1 MLNFDFDAAIFDMDG
16 TLLDTMRYWRYTSL
30 EYLLAHQLPVR
41 PEDLARMEWT
51 SSRALVKE
59 IAEREGFDM
68 GSWQTMVGE
77 LEEFMNRHYLHDAK
91 RRENVPELLE
101 KLRGMGKPM
110 CVATGAPRQ
119 YARNGL
125 SRLGILKYFEFVT
138 DCYEFGMD
146 KSQPEYFEE
155 VARRLGTKSERCVV
169 FEDALYA
176 MKSAKTAGCR
186 VVAIEDSTARLQ
198 RDEIRAIADRYIL
211 NYSELLDER
220 EGESK

>member
-176 MKSAKTAGCR
+176 MKSAKAAGCR

-211 NYSELLDER
+211 NYSELLDE
-220 EGESK
+220 

>member
-138 DCYEFGMD
+138 DCYEFGVD
-146 KSQPEYFEE
+146 KPQPGYFEE

-211 NYSELLDER
+211 NYSELLDE
-220 EGESK
+220 

>member
-68 GSWQTMVGE
+68 GSWQTMVDE

-101 KLRGMGKPM
+101 RLRGMGKPM

-211 NYSELLDER
+211 NYSELLDE
-220 EGESK
+220 

>member
-138 DCYEFGMD
+138 DYYEFGMN

-155 VARRLGTKSERCVV
+155 VARRLGTKPEKCVV

-198 RDEIRAIADRYIL
+198 RDEIRAVADRYIL
-211 NYSELLDER
+211 NYSELLDE
-220 EGESK
+220 

>member
-155 VARRLGTKSERCVV
+155 VARRLGTRPERCAV

-211 NYSELLDER
+211 NYSELLDE
-220 EGESK
+220 

>member
-1 MLNFDFDAAIFDMDG
+1 MLSFDFDAAIFDMDG

-41 PEDLARMEWT
+41 PEDLTRMEWT

-59 IAEREGFDM
+59 IAEREGFDI
-68 GSWQTMVGE
+68 GSWQTMVSE
-77 LEEFMNRHYLHDAK
+77 LEEFMNRHYLHDAR

-155 VARRLGTKSERCVV
+155 VARRLGTRPEKCVV

-176 MKSAKTAGCR
+176 MKSAKAAGCR

-198 RDEIRAIADRYIL
+198 RDEIRAIADRYIQ
-211 NYSELLDER
+211 NYSELL
-220 EGESK
+220 GE

>member
-155 VARRLGTKSERCVV
+155 VARRLGTKPEKCVV

-176 MKSAKTAGCR
+176 MKSAKAAGCR

-211 NYSELLDER
+211 NYSELLDE
-220 EGESK
+220 

>member
-155 VARRLGTKSERCVV
+155 VARRLGTKPERCAV

-211 NYSELLDER
+211 NYSELLDE
-220 EGESK
+220 

>member
-155 VARRLGTKSERCVV
+155 VARRLGAKPERCVV

-198 RDEIRAIADRYIL
+198 RDEIRAIADRYIQ
-211 NYSELLDER
+211 NYSELLDE
-220 EGESK
+220 

>member
-1 MLNFDFDAAIFDMDG
+1 
-16 TLLDTMRYWRYTSL
+16 
-30 EYLLAHQLPVR
+30 
-41 PEDLARMEWT
+41 
-51 SSRALVKE
+51 
-59 IAEREGFDM
+59 M

-138 DCYEFGMD
+138 DCYEFGMN

-155 VARRLGTKSERCVV
+155 AARRLGTKPERCVV

-176 MKSAKTAGCR
+176 MKSAKAAGCR

-198 RDEIRAIADRYIL
+198 RDEIRAIADRYIQ
-211 NYSELLDER
+211 NYSELLR
-220 EGESK
+220 K

>member
-91 RRENVPELLE
+91 RKENVPELLE

-155 VARRLGTKSERCVV
+155 VARRLGTKPERCVV

-198 RDEIRAIADRYIL
+198 RDEIRAVADRYIL
-211 NYSELLDER
+211 NYSELLDE
-220 EGESK
+220 

>member
-30 EYLLAHQLPVR
+30 EYLLAHQLPVS

-101 KLRGMGKPM
+101 RLRGMGKPM

-211 NYSELLDER
+211 NYSELLDE
-220 EGESK
+220 

>member
-110 CVATGAPRQ
+110 CVATGAPREC
-119 YARNGL
+119 ARNGL

-155 VARRLGTKSERCVV
+155 VARRLGTKPEKCVV

-198 RDEIRAIADRYIL
+198 RDEIRTIADRYIL
-211 NYSELLDER
+211 NYSELLDE
-220 EGESK
+220 

>member
-30 EYLLAHQLPVR
+30 EYLLAHQLPVC

-59 IAEREGFDM
+59 IAEREDFDM

-155 VARRLGTKSERCVV
+155 VARRLGTKPERCVV

-211 NYSELLDER
+211 NYSELLDE
-220 EGESK
+220 

>member
-101 KLRGMGKPM
+101 RLRGMGKPM

-155 VARRLGTKSERCVV
+155 VARRLGTKPEKCVV

-211 NYSELLDER
+211 NYSDLLDE
-220 EGESK
+220 

>member
-155 VARRLGTKSERCVV
+155 VARRLGTKPERCVV

-176 MKSAKTAGCR
+176 MKSAKAAGCR

-198 RDEIRAIADRYIL
+198 RDEIRAIADRYIQ
-211 NYSELLDER
+211 NYSELLDE
-220 EGESK
+220 

>member
-101 KLRGMGKPM
+101 RLRGMGKPM

-119 YARNGL
+119 HARNGL

-138 DCYEFGMD
+138 DCYEFGLD

-155 VARRLGTKSERCVV
+155 VARRLGTKPERCVV

-211 NYSELLDER
+211 NYSELLDE
-220 EGESK
+220 

>member
-91 RRENVPELLE
+91 RRENVPKLLE

-211 NYSELLDER
+211 NYSELLDE
-220 EGESK
+220 

>member
-68 GSWQTMVGE
+68 GSWQTVVGE

-101 KLRGMGKPM
+101 RLRGMGKPM

-211 NYSELLDER
+211 NYSELLDE
-220 EGESK
+220 

>member
-138 DCYEFGMD
+138 DCYEFGMN

-198 RDEIRAIADRYIL
+198 RDEIRAIADRYIQ
-211 NYSELLDER
+211 NYSELLDE
-220 EGESK
+220 

>member
-155 VARRLGTKSERCVV
+155 VARRLGTKPERCVV

-176 MKSAKTAGCR
+176 MKSAKTAGCC

-211 NYSELLDER
+211 NYSELLDE
-220 EGESK
+220 

>member
-101 KLRGMGKPM
+101 KLRGMGKPV

-176 MKSAKTAGCR
+176 VKSAKTAGCR

-198 RDEIRAIADRYIL
+198 RDEIRAVADRYIL
-211 NYSELLDER
+211 NYSELLDE
-220 EGESK
+220 

>member
-41 PEDLARMEWT
+41 SEDLMRMEWT

-59 IAEREGFDM
+59 IAEREGFDI

-101 KLRGMGKPM
+101 KLRDMGKPM

-138 DCYEFGMD
+138 DCY
-146 KSQPEYFEE
+146 
-155 VARRLGTKSERCVV
+155 
-169 FEDALYA
+169 
-176 MKSAKTAGCR
+176 
-186 VVAIEDSTARLQ
+186 
-198 RDEIRAIADRYIL
+198 
-211 NYSELLDER
+211 
-220 EGESK
+220 

>member
-211 NYSELLDER
+211 NYSELLDE
-220 EGESK
+220 

>member
-155 VARRLGTKSERCVV
+155 VARRLGTKPEKCAV

-176 MKSAKTAGCR
+176 MKSAKAAGCR

-211 NYSELLDER
+211 NYSELLDE
-220 EGESK
+220 

>member
-30 EYLLAHQLPVR
+30 EYLLVHQLPVR

-101 KLRGMGKPM
+101 RLRGMGKPM

-211 NYSELLDER
+211 NYSELLDE
-220 EGESK
+220 

>member
-110 CVATGAPRQ
+110 CVATGAPRR

-176 MKSAKTAGCR
+176 MKSAKAAGCR

-198 RDEIRAIADRYIL
+198 RDEIRTIADRYIL
-211 NYSELLDER
+211 NYSELLDE
-220 EGESK
+220 

>member
-91 RRENVPELLE
+91 RKENVPELLE

-155 VARRLGTKSERCVV
+155 VARRLGTKPEKCVV

-186 VVAIEDSTARLQ
+186 AVAIGDSTARLQ

-211 NYSELLDER
+211 NYSELLDE
-220 EGESK
+220 

>member
-155 VARRLGTKSERCVV
+155 VARRLGTKPEKCVV

-211 NYSELLDER
+211 NYSDLLDE
-220 EGESK
+220 

>member
-101 KLRGMGKPM
+101 KLRGMGKPV

-211 NYSELLDER
+211 NYSELLDE
-220 EGESK
+220 

>member
-125 SRLGILKYFEFVT
+125 SRLGILKYFDFVT

-198 RDEIRAIADRYIL
+198 RDEIRAIADRYIQ
-211 NYSELLDER
+211 NYSELLR
-220 EGESK
+220 E

>member
-110 CVATGAPRQ
+110 
-119 YARNGL
+119 
-125 SRLGILKYFEFVT
+125 
-138 DCYEFGMD
+138 
-146 KSQPEYFEE
+146 
-155 VARRLGTKSERCVV
+155 
-169 FEDALYA
+169 
-176 MKSAKTAGCR
+176 
-186 VVAIEDSTARLQ
+186 
-198 RDEIRAIADRYIL
+198 
-211 NYSELLDER
+211 
-220 EGESK
+220 

>member
-101 KLRGMGKPM
+101 RLRGMGKPM

-155 VARRLGTKSERCVV
+155 VARRLGTKPEKCVV

-211 NYSELLDER
+211 NYSELLDE
-220 EGESK
+220 

>member
-1 MLNFDFDAAIFDMDG
+1 MLSFDFDAAIFDMDG

-138 DCYEFGMD
+138 DCYEFGMN

-155 VARRLGTKSERCVV
+155 VARRLGTRPERCVV

-176 MKSAKTAGCR
+176 MKAAKAAGCR

-211 NYSELLDER
+211 NYSELLDE
-220 EGESK
+220 

>member
-101 KLRGMGKPM
+101 KLRGMGKPV

-176 MKSAKTAGCR
+176 VKSAKTAGCR

-211 NYSELLDER
+211 NYSELLDE
-220 EGESK
+220 

>member
-30 EYLLAHQLPVR
+30 EYLLAHQLLVR

-155 VARRLGTKSERCVV
+155 VARRLGTKPEKCVV

-211 NYSELLDER
+211 NYSELLDE
-220 EGESK
+220 

>member
-30 EYLLAHQLPVR
+30 EYLLAHQLPMR

-155 VARRLGTKSERCVV
+155 VARRLGTKPERCVV

-211 NYSELLDER
+211 NYSELLDE
-220 EGESK
+220 

>member
-101 KLRGMGKPM
+101 RLRGMGKPM

-169 FEDALYA
+169 LEDALYA

-211 NYSELLDER
+211 NYSELLDE
-220 EGESK
+220 

>member
-155 VARRLGTKSERCVV
+155 VARRLGTKPERCVV

-176 MKSAKTAGCR
+176 MKSSKTAGCR
-186 VVAIEDSTARLQ
+186 VVAIEDSAARLQ

-211 NYSELLDER
+211 NYSELLDE
-220 EGESK
+220 